1 MVQQP
6 FIYKRGSAAEY
17 STMYFRAAD
26 FTPATI
32 ESVSGY
38 YVNNSFLFGIIP
50 PFTGA
55 TTERDIAGKIG
66 ITEIT
71 FTCDL
76 PETDTMLTAYGTV
89 NGITYMCVIQDHHKI
104 VDGAWVAASGE
115 SAMVV
120 FAFSGATPTAM
131 PNSFVLSMP
140 VPNFVNESAVAEAKT
155 PVAADLLTGKEAWAN
170 GVKIVG
176 EGSGGG
182 GGSGYQRVSGVPD
195 IEAIINDAEPINYG
209 GVMDTR
215 YVSDLQSGLVFLLS
229 EDCPTLTVEVKIDGV
244 LLPQDGN
251 YQVHSGTPDYVV
263 FVNGKQPTGDKVT
276 TIEYNYTT
284 YYPMYI
290 LCDYANYIEKTYT
303 KTGTGVATLADAYI
317 FSDAPTTLEVGT
329 SVTHTWD
336 VTKDFTTVEGW
347 GCRWIMMYGIF
358 ATKESAAVTIYDYNS
373 TFECVTKDIKFAS
386 GASFFGYS
394 TNKNYS
400 LRYLKF
406 GEDTRLHRSHSNGF
420 CRFCTAL
427 EEIIVDGTRDSISVI
442 NSNYLFAQNYALKK
456 VTFSDSYS
464 YPEGDYF
471 LNGCPSLKEIN
482 LGGVYALA
490 FEFSAKLPYIELKSS
505 LTTIRSLPYAVKYIK
520 LYNGFNISGVNWS
533 GYASSGYTKS
543 IQWFYD
549 LAEWLYD
556 RSGDTAGSLV
566 LGANN
571 IAILN
576 SLYLEDG
583 TTPLTSIYD
592 AKNWTR
598 S

>member
-1 MVQQP
+1 MAKVINR
-6 FIYKRGSAAEY
+6 FINLSSFVEAE
-17 STMYFRAAD
+17 
-26 FTPATI
+26 
-32 ESVSGY
+32 
-38 YVNNSFLFGIIP
+38 
-50 PFTGA
+50 
-55 TTERDIAGKIG
+55 K
-66 ITEIT
+66 
-71 FTCDL
+71 
-76 PETDTMLTAYGTV
+76 
-89 NGITYMCVIQDHHKI
+89 
-104 VDGAWVAASGE
+104 
-115 SAMVV
+115 
-120 FAFSGATPTAM
+120 TPTAG
-131 PNSFVLSMP
+131 
-140 VPNFVNESAVAEAKT
+140 
-155 PVAADLLTGKEAWAN
+155 DILTGKEAWAN

-215 YVSDLQSGLVFLLS
+215 YVSDLQQGLVFLLS

-263 FVNGKQPTGDKVT
+263 FVSGKQPTGEQVT

-290 LCDYANYIEKTYT
+290 LCDYANYIEKTYA
-303 KTGTGVATLADAYI
+303 KTGTGVATGADAYV
-317 FSDAPTTLEVGT
+317 FSDAPTTLEVGA
-329 SVTHTWD
+329 SVTHAWD
-336 VTKDFTTVEGW
+336 LSADIETVEGW
-347 GCRWIMMYGIF
+347 GCRWIMMYGLE
-358 ATKESAAVTIYDYNS
+358 ASKESANVTIYNYNS

-394 TNKNYS
+394 TYKNHS
-400 LRYLKF
+400 LMFLKF
-406 GEDTRLHRSHSNGF
+406 GEDTRLHYPHSNGF
-420 CRFCTAL
+420 CRYCTAL
-427 EEIIVDGTRDSISVI
+427 EEIIVESTRNSTSVI
-442 NSNYLFAQNYALKK
+442 DSDYLFAQNYALKK

-464 YPEGDYF
+464 YPAGNYF

-482 LGGVYALA
+482 LGGITSVGTHFCGRYDLT
-490 FEFSAKLPYIELKSS
+490 FEFGAKLPYIELKSS
-505 LTTIRSLPYAVKYIK
+505 LTTIGSLPNIVKYIK
-520 LYNGFNISGVNWS
+520 LYNGFNISGVDWGS
-533 GYASSGYTKS
+533 HSSSAYTKS

-566 LGANN
+566 LGASN